1 MALASRWPRDGAGL
15 VMALAALE
23 MASVTA
29 LNRFHATSKP
39 FTAPA
44 VVRYSVCAR
53 RAIDDGALD
62 KARKTY
68 SYYMA
73 RFGGDPRVPA
83 SESAL
88 IAHRWALLEQRA
100 QNATGA
106 RVVFKLGARIV
117 QSELRHCEA
126 AGACQGPPITSI

>member
-68 SYYMA
+68 DYFMA
-73 RFGGDPRVPA
+73 RFGHAVPPA
-83 SESAL
+83 ESAL
-88 IAHRWALLEQRA
+88 VAHRY
-100 QNATGA
+100 GA
-106 RVVFKLGARIV
+106 PASRE
-117 QSELRHCEA
+117 SEKKIPTR
-126 AGACQGPPITSI
+126 P